1 MLETK
6 IARIKYTKTW
16 QYLPNKGNTN
26 IVIAIPSDSKNSK
39 ANMQKEFNTCLIAK
53 IQK

>member
-6 IARIKYTKTW
+6 IVGIKYTKTW
-16 QYLPNKGNTN
+16 QYLPNKGKTNTM
-26 IVIAIPSDSKNSK
+26 IAIPSDSKNSM